1 MNPTL
6 NTTPNKNMIA
16 VPIPDKAIPLPQTNE
31 TLHPAISKAL
41 MKAVSH
47 MTISTARELL
57 QPQKILKTGR
67 VTVVFWNDGTTTAV
81 KCSED
86 TIPDVFPVV
95 PSATSPTGTIPTSP
109 SAAKSPPSATA
120 SIRRSSGWTSR
131 SKRYEKAF
139 PQSEPRPL
147 RPTLE

>member
-16 VPIPDKAIPLPQTNE
+16 IPIPDKAIPLPQTNE
-31 TLHPAISKAL
+31 TPPPAISKVL

-47 MTISTARELL
+47 MTISTARSLL

-86 TIPDVFPVV
+86 TIPDDYAAFCAAVGKKIF
-95 PSATSPTGTIPTSP
+95 GTN
-109 SAAKSPPSATA
+109 TA
-120 SIRRSSGWTSR
+120 L
-131 SKRYEKAF
+131 KRAF
-139 PQSEPRPL
+139 MEAPQEVKEP
-147 RPTLE
+147 

>member
-31 TLHPAISKAL
+31 TLPPAISKAL

-86 TIPDVFPVV
+86 TIPDDYAAFCAAVGKKIFGNNTALKRVFME
-95 PSATSPTGTIPTSP
+95 A
-109 SAAKSPPSATA
+109 
-120 SIRRSSGWTSR
+120 
-131 SKRYEKAF
+131 
-139 PQSEPRPL
+139 PQEVKEP
-147 RPTLE
+147 